1 MKELDELILLYVEDE
16 LSTLLLYEK
25 YFKSKFKTVYTARDG
40 LKALELYEDLKPDLV
55 ILDINLP
62 YINGLDIAKKIRETD
77 KQVRI
82 ILLTAC
88 DDKETLIK
96 AIELNILTYLE
107 KPMSRNILNTMFEK
121 IKSSYDNHL
130 DKSIT
135 FYENLT
141 DKYIWN
147 FSKKILLKNQ
157 EIIKLTKKETLLME
171 LFMNKPNE
179 IISFETI
186 YDYVWIED
194 NYKNFSIPSIK
205 TLIKN
210 LRMKL
215 PELLIN
221 SSYGNG
227 FIINLK

>member
-1 MKELDELILLYVEDE
+1 
-16 LSTLLLYEK
+16 
-25 YFKSKFKTVYTARDG
+25 
-40 LKALELYEDLKPDLV
+40 
-55 ILDINLP
+55 
-62 YINGLDIAKKIRETD
+62 
-77 KQVRI
+77 
-82 ILLTAC
+82 
-88 DDKETLIK
+88 
-96 AIELNILTYLE
+96 
-107 KPMSRNILNTMFEK
+107 
-121 IKSSYDNHL
+121 
-130 DKSIT
+130 
-135 FYENLT
+135 
-141 DKYIWN
+141 
-147 FSKKILLKNQ
+147 
-157 EIIKLTKKETLLME
+157 ME

-221 SSYGNG
+221 SSYDNG